1 MLVFI
6 SVVEVVQSCC
16 TAVQTDFNETL
27 YGDIPIV
34 ISFVGAVKVYMGS
47 LGTGPAC
54 NDRFSCTCAT
64 IAEADRR
71 KDRIAKL
78 GNGGN

>member
-1 MLVFI
+1 M
-6 SVVEVVQSCC
+6 
-16 TAVQTDFNETL
+16 QTNFNETL

-47 LGTGPAC
+47 LGTGLAC
-54 NDRFSCTCAT
+54 NDRFSIGAT

-71 KDRIAKL
+71 KDRIEKL